1 MSEKQG
7 SGGVLVVDD
16 EDEILELLE
25 EYLKVRGYRP
35 WTARNGREALD
46 TLEVEPIDVVLT
58 DMKMP
63 GLGGL
68 ELMEAVAE
76 MSRPI
81 AVVMMTGFGTV
92 ETAIHAMKLGAAD
105 YVLKPFKLRDIHRAL
120 SSAHERVEAIR
131 ARRQDTALRH
141 FYEHCH
147 RVHTLDDIQLLEQE
161 LVDMLVRRLDLVAAG
176 VCAAGEGS
184 AVWASSNG
192 DPVALEQMLS
202 LEGLD
207 EAQKNMQRS
216 MSIGTSGMESRRLVV
231 QLGATNGD
239 ESGIES
245 ILGAL
250 CTAMVCVRQR
260 VHGT

>member
-25 EYLKVRGYRP
+25 EYLKVRGYQP

-46 TLEVEPIDVVLT
+46 TIQMEPIDVVLT

-68 ELMEAVAE
+68 ELMEAVAD

-92 ETAIHAMKLGAAD
+92 ETAIQAMKLGAAD

-131 ARRQDTALRH
+131 VHRQDTALRH
-141 FYEHCH
+141 FYERCH
-147 RVHTLDDIQLLEQE
+147 GVQELTDLALLEQE
-161 LVDMLVRRLDLVAAG
+161 LVTMLVRRLDLVAAG
-176 VCAAGEGS
+176 IRVDTAERSEWVCCEGDS
-184 AVWASSNG
+184 AIMEQMSLEASSGGLQHDTRRSISMVQN
-192 DPVALEQMLS
+192 DNEARS
-202 LEGLD
+202 LFV
-207 EAQKNMQRS
+207 QFS
-216 MSIGTSGMESRRLVV
+216 STSNDHTAMESVLK
-231 QLGATNGD
+231 
-239 ESGIES
+239 
-245 ILGAL
+245 AL
-250 CTAMVCVRQR
+250 CRALICVRQR
-260 VHGT
+260 LHRP